1 MSAEAIVCSACAICF
16 FPISLPVICLEHC
29 IQCEKAWSGITPTY
43 PYPVKACCK
52 NGSFLPCCPYAQHT
66 QQVQGTQNSSEKDY
80 LSQKVMTSP
89 PRTPTKINFNI
100 YSKF

>member
-1 MSAEAIVCSACAICF
+1 MAEAIVCSACALCF
-16 FPISLPVICLEHC
+16 LPISLPIICLEHC

-52 NGSFLPCCPYAQHT
+52 KGSFLPCCPYAQ
-66 QQVQGTQNSSEKDY
+66 QLQNQIPSEEDSP
-80 LSQKVMTSP
+80 SQKVMSSVPLTIKI
-89 PRTPTKINFNI
+89 PRTPTK